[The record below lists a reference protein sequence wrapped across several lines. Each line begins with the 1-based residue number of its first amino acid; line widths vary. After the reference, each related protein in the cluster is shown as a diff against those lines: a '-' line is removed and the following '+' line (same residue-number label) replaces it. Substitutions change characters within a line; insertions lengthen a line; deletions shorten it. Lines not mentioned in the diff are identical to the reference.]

1 MSDEHPVDPNDFVVR
16 IGTFLIILGIFAFI
30 FFLASDF
37 SNQTDFDW
45 LFAGVVLF
53 LIGFVFRRKAPPPP
67 PSGRFSGIR
76 KWRENAKKRKQ
87 ERAEKKKA
95 KNK

>member
-1 MSDEHPVDPNDFVVR
+1 MGDEQNVNQDDFVPR
-16 IGTFLIILGIFAFI
+16 IGTFLILLGIFAFI

-53 LIGFVFRRKAPPPP
+53 LIGFVLRRRAPPPP
-67 PSGRFSGIR
+67 PSGRFSGVR
-76 KWRENAKKRKQ
+76 KWREDAKKRKQ
-87 ERAEKKKA
+87 EKAEKKKA
-95 KNK
+95 KKT

>member
-1 MSDEHPVDPNDFVVR
+1 MGDEQPVNQDDLVPR
-16 IGTFLIILGIFAFI
+16 IGTFLMLLGIFAFI

-53 LIGFVFRRKAPPPP
+53 LIGFLFRRRAPPPP
-67 PSGRFSGIR
+67 PSGRFSGVR
-76 KWRENAKKRKQ
+76 KWQEDAKKRKQ
-87 ERAEKKKA
+87 AKAEKKKA